1 MLFVFSISSQI
12 VTNRKIVI
20 NQQKKLDIDM
30 KTKYENK
37 IKKVNVTISNN
48 FDHEVLMV
56 KSNTVSTLR
65 NLRITRR

>member
-1 MLFVFSISSQI
+1 
-12 VTNRKIVI
+12 
-20 NQQKKLDIDM
+20 M

-48 FDHEVLMV
+48 FDHQVLMV